1 MIVGCVVEV
10 SAYVEDVAVIN
21 GSVVDGSDV
30 VLAEDDI
37 AVSGTEAYKQT
48 CQLTK
53 FFVYTAICNI
63 TASKSVTSDQI
74 LI

>member
-10 SAYVEDVAVIN
+10 SAYVEDA
-21 GSVVDGSDV
+21 GSVVDGSGV